1 MQPSKALQLFKLVV
15 NTKLEPVI
23 TYDWI
28 AKINSKR
35 KFDERFFTAT
45 YSGFYLSTVNII
57 KTLKISRMYSWLD
70 LSSIETST
78 EQNLAVF
85 QFRVKNNPVVEL
97 YCADVN
103 KFLEPVFN
111 YLLQFLPNHHPAH
124 DKIPKYFEIK
134 PIPLHS
140 HFVSMY
146 ASACHSMQIVINEE
160 TTNYIY
166 SVLSSNGTF
175 EIDKKKYDDAQFR
188 VILLAL
194 KYSKNLPDIKFIGST
209 IKQLWNTV
217 SGVIS
222 KSAEFQHITLSDYSK
237 GDNFDE
243 FCDAIKSSKLDS
255 IEFEKIAFSKEMVTL
270 LINTIPE
277 SSLTDISF
285 NNCNFAENLSLFF
298 FDSVN
303 NNPEIYQRI
312 QSFSITRDS
321 EIARPEFFADLINFY
336 FLSQISN
343 LELSYCNVDIS
354 QVFKIICDT
363 KLPLLSL
370 NLSGNYCSAD
380 YLGDTIF
387 PETLYEFDLGCVEW
401 KGNSLSAFLS
411 NSPFKSAVDLNLSK
425 CNLDT
430 DSWNQLF
437 YSLPPPQQSP
447 MIVKFNWSGNPL
459 PEQFLTYLL
468 TMPCLHELILKNCHI
483 NDPSTLKQLGHVI
496 QELPITR
503 LDIKKCIKQ
512 HPEYLSDLKK
522 YLIRAKQLQTLD
534 VSNNSIGND
543 GISIL
548 LEISLQSE
556 SLTSIS
562 FDKSEVTDP
571 SRLIELFNT
580 LKGIPRIRKVSKPRH
595 DMEVLSENKKTYP
608 DLKAAWTRLLDAIR
622 QRHEDDDDVEIDFS
636 IANSSTHQSIGGSSP
651 SNATKQGALLN
662 ASWDIE
668 EENNFPIS
676 QEDWA
681 NLQEQFSYSTIT
693 GITMPHPPDGTD
705 LIMFDV

>member
-1 MQPSKALQLFKLVV
+1 MQPSKALQLFKLVI
-15 NTKLEPVI
+15 NTKIEPVI

-35 KFDERFFTAT
+35 KYDERFFTAT
-45 YSGFYLSTVNII
+45 YSGFYLSTINII

-97 YCADVN
+97 YCVDVN
-103 KFLEPVFN
+103 KFMEPVFN
-111 YLLQFLPNHHPAH
+111 YLLQYLPNHHPAH
-124 DKIPKYFEIK
+124 DKIPKFFELK
-134 PIPLHS
+134 TIPLHS
-140 HFVSMY
+140 QFVSMY
-146 ASACHSMQIVINEE
+146 ASACHSMQMTINDEI
-160 TTNYIY
+160 TSYIY
-166 SVLSSNGTF
+166 SVLSSNSTF
-175 EIDKKKYDDAQFR
+175 EVDKKKYDEAQFR
-188 VILLAL
+188 AILLAL
-194 KYSKNLPDIKFIGST
+194 KYSKNLPEIKFIGGT
-209 IKQLWNTV
+209 FKQLWNTV
-217 SGVIS
+217 SNVIS
-222 KSAEFQHITLSDYSK
+222 KSSEFKRIILSDCSK
-237 GDNFDE
+237 SDNFDE

-255 IEFEKIAFSKEMVTL
+255 IEFEKIAFTKEMATV

-277 SSLTDISF
+277 SSLSDISF
-285 NNCNFAENLSLFF
+285 NDCNFSEDLSLYF
-298 FDSVN
+298 FDAVN

-312 QSFSITRDS
+312 QSFSISHDHGIS
-321 EIARPEFFADLINFY
+321 KPDFLSDLFNFY
-336 FLSQISN
+336 FLSQISK
-343 LELSYCNVDIS
+343 LELSNSNIDIS
-354 QVFKIICDT
+354 QAFKIICDS

-387 PETLYEFDLGCVEW
+387 PETLYEFHLGKIEW
-401 KGNSLSAFLS
+401 KGNSLSALLS

-425 CNLDT
+425 SDLDP

-447 MIVKFNWSGNPL
+447 MIVKFNWSYNPL
-459 PEQFLTYLL
+459 PEQFLDYLL
-468 TMPCLHELILKNCHI
+468 TMPCLHELAIKHCHI
-483 NDPSTLKQLGHVI
+483 NDISTLKKLGHVI
-496 QELPITR
+496 QDLPIVKIN
-503 LDIKKCIKQ
+503 IKKCIKQ
-512 HPEYLSDLKK
+512 HPEFLSELKK
-522 YLIRAKQLQTLD
+522 YLIKTKKLQTLD
-534 VSNNSIGND
+534 VSDNSIGND
-543 GISIL
+543 GISTL

-562 FDKSEVTDP
+562 FDNSDVTDP

-595 DMEVLSENKKTYP
+595 DMETLSENKKTYP
-608 DLKAAWTRLLDAIR
+608 DLKAAWSRLLDTIR
-622 QRHEDDDDVEIDFS
+622 QRHEDDDDVEFDFS

-651 SNATKQGALLN
+651 TNPTKQGALLN

-676 QEDWA
+676 QQEWA

-693 GITMPHPPDGTD
+693 GINIPHPPDKND